1 MNNKGIMK
9 IKLLAII
16 VIVGILCFTVVP
28 NLYTYLKDRK
38 KEIYINVALEYID
51 EVKSHINSLDYKQ
64 IPLENEALL
73 VKLSSLDLNKN
84 SPYGRFRD
92 EYSYVIVLNK
102 GDYYDYYFAAIDS
115 SNHGIPLIGEKELS
129 KESVVYGNSKLT
141 NINKASSIK
150 DLYVANI
157 VFEESSNTKED
168 DVNILLTPVS
178 GELTVSYDFM
188 EDVHDIYDTLVKN
201 MDTSIYNKEATVNN
215 GVLKYNNQELSSDYS
230 KDINGIFRYLS
241 FPNNDEKLYYASFVN
256 YTSNYVAGVINE
268 SGDYSSKN
276 MVFDSVPTIV
286 MNKNAKVVSDDSKN
300 YLMWNMMAIY
310 PNNDNY
316 TISECGAILLKNNN
330 ATNINLTFDTSNIL
344 VGKSNNN
351 CELGNIFAIRKD
363 NISVNDRWFARGY
376 IKYTDRF
383 GNEYT
388 NYSSE
393 VISALVK

>member
-1 MNNKGIMK
+1 MNNKGMMK

-16 VIVGILCFTVVP
+16 VFVGLVCFTVIP
-28 NLYTYLKDRK
+28 NLYHYLQDRK
-38 KEIYINVALEYID
+38 KENYITVALEYIN
-51 EVKSHINSLDYKQ
+51 EVKDHINSLDYKQ
-64 IPLENEALL
+64 MPLENEALL
-73 VKLSSLDLNKN
+73 VKLSNLDLDKN
-84 SPYGRFRD
+84 SPYGQFQE
-92 EYSYVIVLNK
+92 EYSYIIVLNQ

-129 KESVVYGNSKLT
+129 KESVVYGKSKLI

-150 DLYVANI
+150 DLYVANT

-178 GELTVSYDFM
+178 KELTVSYDFI
-188 EDVHDIYDTLVKN
+188 EEVHDIYDTLVKN
-201 MDTSIYNKEATVNN
+201 IDTSIYNKEATVSN

-241 FPNNDEKLYYASFVN
+241 FPNNDDQLYYASFVN

-286 MNKNAKVVSDDSKN
+286 MNKNAKVINDDNKN

-316 TISECGAILLKNNN
+316 TINECGAIVLKDN
-330 ATNINLTFDTSNIL
+330 TVTDVNLTFDTPNIL

-363 NISVNDRWFARGY
+363 NINVNDRWFARGY
-376 IKYTDRF
+376 IKYKDRF
-383 GNEYT
+383 GNEYV
-388 NYSSE
+388 NYSNE
-393 VISALVK
+393 TISALVK